1 MRTTIRLNE
10 KVRNESKAKVSAFA
24 QKSLVDWIDKAR
36 HALPVPQSRSR
47 FILET
52 LAERRE
58 REQQKEGVGTVLDGQ

>member
-10 KVRNESKAKVSAFA
+10 KVRRESKARVSAFA
-24 QKSLVDWIDKAR
+24 QQSLVDWIDKAR
-36 HALPVPQSRSR
+36 HSLPVPQSRSR

-58 REQQKEGVGTVLDGQ
+58 REKEGGGTGADGQ